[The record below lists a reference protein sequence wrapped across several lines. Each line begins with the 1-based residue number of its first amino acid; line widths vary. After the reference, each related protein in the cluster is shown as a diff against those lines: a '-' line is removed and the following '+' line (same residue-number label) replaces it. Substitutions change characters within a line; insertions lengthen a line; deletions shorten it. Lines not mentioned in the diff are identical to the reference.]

1 MCGVRR
7 VDETPEA
14 EDAEDSGVEGRADP
28 TGGEEEPH
36 QRARASAANAI
47 VVGVAQGPLAG
58 DG

>member
-1 MCGVRR
+1 M
-7 VDETPEA
+7 DETPEA
-14 EDAEDSGVEGRADP
+14 GDAEDSGVEGRADP

-36 QRARASAANAI
+36 QRARASAENAI